1 MKFLFGKEAAVHKDA
16 LLISDLHLGMEGALF
31 ERGIRNS
38 EISERLAEKTLEV
51 LGKTGKKE
59 LIIVGD
65 VKERVV
71 GIPQEAREYLRK
83 VEEHAEITV
92 VKGNHDGGIE
102 RIPGIKVIGHGGF
115 AYKGLG
121 IFHGHAWPSEEVM
134 ECDTIVMGHNHPQV
148 KLQGEWHPV
157 WVEMKANQE
166 KILERYPGYDGEKRL
181 VLMPSFNPLL
191 GTNIAGSSG
200 LGPVLKN
207 NLFKINTAIVYTLS
221 GTKLGKLG
229 ELFKRL

>member
-31 ERGIRNS
+31 ERGVRSS
-38 EISERLAEKTLEV
+38 EISKRLAEKTLGV
-51 LGKTGKKE
+51 LRETGKRK
-59 LIIVGD
+59 LIILGD
-65 VKERVV
+65 IKERVV
-71 GIPQEAREYLRK
+71 GIPQEAREYLRE
-83 VEEHAEITV
+83 VGEYAEIIII
-92 VKGNHDGGIE
+92 KGNHDGGIE
-102 RIPGIKVIGHGGF
+102 RIPDIEIVGHGGI

-134 ECDTIVMGHNHPQV
+134 GCSTIVMGQNHPQI

-157 WVEMKANQE
+157 WVEIKANQE
-166 KILERYPGYDGEKRL
+166 KILERYPECKGGQRL